1 MRKLKIFG
9 TWVLQILLGLM
20 FVLVGTGKFVDPSWA
35 RRFAAWGYPPGF
47 YLVVGVLET
56 LGGLLLFW
64 PRATTYAAALLGSIM
79 IAAAL
84 THLLHGE
91 ETARLVAPLIN
102 FALLGVLGAIRRRSA
117 FRPAGVSGSSELERV

>member
-1 MRKLKIFG
+1 MRRLKMFG

-20 FVLVGTGKFVDPSWA
+20 FVAVGTGKFLDPSWA
-35 RRFAAWGYPPGF
+35 RKFAAWGYPPGF
-47 YLVVGVLET
+47 YLVIGVLET

-84 THLLHGE
+84 TLFIHGE
-91 ETARLVAPLIN
+91 ETARMMPPLVDLVLLVA
-102 FALLGVLGAIRRRSA
+102 LGVIRRRSA
-117 FRPAGVSGSSELERV
+117 FRPVGASGPSQLERI